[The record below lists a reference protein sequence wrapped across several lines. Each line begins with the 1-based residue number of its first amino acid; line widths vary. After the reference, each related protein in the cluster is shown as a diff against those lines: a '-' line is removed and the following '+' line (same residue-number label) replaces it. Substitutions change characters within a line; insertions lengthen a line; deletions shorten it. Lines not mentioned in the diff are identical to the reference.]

1 MRSGFFLL
9 PSMTL
14 DEGRN
19 LRIMAGSTNETETD
33 TMKHNNDG

>member
-9 PSMTL
+9 PSMTPG
-14 DEGRN
+14 EGRN

-33 TMKHNNDG
+33 TMKRSNDG